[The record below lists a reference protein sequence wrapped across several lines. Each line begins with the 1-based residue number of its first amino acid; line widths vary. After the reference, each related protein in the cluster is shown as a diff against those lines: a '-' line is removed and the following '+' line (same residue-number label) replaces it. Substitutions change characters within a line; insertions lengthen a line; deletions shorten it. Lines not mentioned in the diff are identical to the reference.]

1 MSIETVHN
9 LQSNHLNVEDF
20 TKLPR
25 EEQEQYLK
33 TMNREVSWLKS
44 MKLMLYVPT
53 DKQMSFHTS
62 LCPRRAL
69 FGGNRTGKTT
79 SGGMEFLFHITGQ
92 YPEWYPE
99 TMKLKGSIKGRIIAK
114 DFQKGVGEVI
124 TPFLD
129 EWLDEGMIQ
138 RKVKNPMG
146 IPTKYYLKN
155 GSVFDIAILNYAFNQ
170 VQVKL
175 PWHFRNVR
183 DVRTVTDLTYGHID
197 PKDYVDGTVAHNAL
211 SDAIY
216 QANYLSDMLK
226 KIEDALKK

>member
-1 MSIETVHN
+1 MKDIMIDIETLGNKGTSAVATIGA
-9 LQSNHLNVEDF
+9 VEFGAGFVTENTFYTRIDWIDA
-20 TKLPR
+20 
-25 EEQEQYLK
+25 LK
-33 TMNREVSWLKS
+33 YGTMDASS
-44 MKLMLYVPT
+44 MKWWMNQNDEARAEMT
-53 DKQMSFHTS
+53 KDGAIS
-62 LCPRRAL
+62 L
-69 FGGNRTGKTT
+69 K
-79 SGGMEFLFHITGQ
+79 
-92 YPEWYPE
+92 
-99 TMKLKGSIKGRIIAK
+99 KGLRQLADWMPKPI
-114 DFQKGVGEVI
+114 DEVRV
-124 TPFLD
+124 
-129 EWLDEGMIQ
+129 WG
-138 RKVKNPMG
+138 
-146 IPTKYYLKN
+146 N